1 MIRTASYIADQ
12 EVVLRELLAVSV
24 EPGDR
29 AGAVRY
35 LNRSLGWLKI
45 PRNED
50 SLADRMMLF
59 CEVLASDEGLLQAF
73 SQAVS
78 ICLEDTDLF
87 PMLTESGIVLSRS
100 LGKELAR
107 RVKHKLVPPLRSDR
121 DFRNIID
128 GLFPG
133 REDFRWVGEIGEEG
147 WGRLFS
153 MLKFDQ
159 KTDVSLP
166 RQQVRQALVV
176 ISVRVAQLGCESEI
190 DGYLPEDS
198 RGTGNPF
205 LRQHQSLSGFD
216 TEEVS
221 GPSGRTAAV
230 QSVRDALADCL
241 RGMRHIRERMAERGA
256 SLSQTY
262 ILYQLDRLMGRLT
275 LLLDVIDGDGR
286 VDTRQMAAYFVRLVR
301 HQNRR
306 YSLREFLSQTTG
318 YVAYQIAE
326 QKGRKGDN
334 YITQGR
340 SDYLRMLS
348 SAMLGGVII
357 SFIAIFK
364 NLLAMLKLAPFW
376 QGMGYSV
383 NYAFGFILIDQSGA
397 TLATKQ
403 PAFTANAVAGTLD
416 FTRGRPEDRT
426 DAVVGM
432 LVRVSRSQFAYF
444 LGNLL
449 VVFPGTFLLA
459 WVYEIINGHPIV
471 SGAAARAL
479 MADQHPWK
487 SLSLLYACNTGVFL
501 FMSDIIAGYVQN
513 KMRFGRIPERILRH
527 PGLQGL
533 WWRARLSRLAGFLDR
548 HTGAIIGS
556 ISLAFFLGMAGLLG
570 RFFGI
575 PFDIR
580 HVTIAA
586 GNASIGFYGLDPV
599 DFDPS
604 FLWPVFIGVMGIGF
618 LNFLV
623 SFSLS
628 FYVAMRSRGLH
639 LHQMPAFLRV
649 LGGYFLR
656 RPLDFFRPPRDSGSL
671 KRH

>member
-1 MIRTASYIADQ
+1 MFKMTSHREFGTA
-12 EVVLRELLAVSV
+12 ELKRRFAVSV
-24 EPGDR
+24 DPANRD
-29 AGAVRY
+29 AAMAY
-35 LNRSLGWLKI
+35 LNLCVQWLGTGGST
-45 PRNED
+45 D
-50 SLADRMMLF
+50 QATSRMEQF
-59 CEVLASDEGLLQAF
+59 CEVLQEDPSALKSF
-73 SQAVS
+73 SHAVS
-78 ICLEDTDLF
+78 ICLMDADLF

-100 LGKELAR
+100 LGKELSR
-107 RVKHKLVPPLRSDR
+107 RIKHKIIPPLRSPG
-121 DFRNIID
+121 DFRDVID
-128 GLFPG
+128 AIFPG
-133 REDFRWVGEIGEEG
+133 RDDFRWVEAIGAEG
-147 WGRLFS
+147 WSRLFS
-153 MLKFDQ
+153 MLRFEMAA
-159 KTDVSLP
+159 DVALP
-166 RQQVRQALVV
+166 RRQVRQALNV
-176 ISVRVAQLGCESEI
+176 ISVRVAQLGCEPDI
-190 DGYLPEDS
+190 DGYLPPEGRGED
-198 RGTGNPF
+198 NPF
-205 LRQHQSLSGFD
+205 LRQHQALAGMEGEARL
-216 TEEVS
+216 EEKT
-221 GPSGRTAAV
+221 GRAEGVQAV
-230 QSVRDALADCL
+230 RNALADCL
-241 RGMRHIRERMAERGA
+241 RGMRHIRERMPERGA

-262 ILYQLDRLMGRLT
+262 ILYQLDRLMARMT
-275 LLLDVIDGDGR
+275 LLLDIIDGDGR
-286 VDTRQMAAYFVRLVR
+286 VDTRQLAAYFIRLVR

-326 QKGRKGDN
+326 QKGRKGDH

-364 NLLAMLKLAPFW
+364 NLLAMLQLAPFW
-376 QGMGYSV
+376 QGLSYSI

-426 DAVVGM
+426 DAVVDM
-432 LVRVSRSQFAYF
+432 LVRVSRSQFASF

-459 WVYEIINGHPIV
+459 WIYDLWFGHPIA

-479 MADQHPWK
+479 MADQHPWQ

-501 FMSDIIAGYVQN
+501 FLSGIIAGYVQN
-513 KMRFGRIPERILRH
+513 KMRFGRIPERIIQHPELR
-527 PGLQGL
+527 GG
-533 WWRARLSRLAGFLDR
+533 WSAARLGRISQFLDK
-548 HTGAIIGS
+548 HAGAIIGS
-556 ISLAFFLGMAGLLG
+556 LALALFLGMAGLLG

-586 GNASIGFYGLDPV
+586 GNASIGFYGLDPA
-599 DFDPS
+599 DFEPS
-604 FLWPVFIGVMGIGF
+604 FLWPVFFGVMSIGF

-639 LHQMPAFLRV
+639 LYQMPAFLKV
-649 LGGYFLR
+649 LGRQFLH
-656 RPLDFFRPPRDSGSL
+656 RPLDFFRPPKDVRS
-671 KRH
+671 

>member
-1 MIRTASYIADQ
+1 MAFLFRCVRWLGDEAGTPERAGLRMEQFCALLTAEPDALQSFSD
-12 EVVLRELLAVSV
+12 AVSV
-24 EPGDR
+24 C
-29 AGAVRY
+29 
-35 LNRSLGWLKI
+35 LK
-45 PRNED
+45 D
-50 SLADRMMLF
+50 ADLY
-59 CEVLASDEGLLQAF
+59 
-73 SQAVS
+73 
-78 ICLEDTDLF
+78 

-107 RVKHKLVPPLRSDR
+107 RIKHKIIPPLRSR
-121 DFRNIID
+121 GDFRDVID
-128 GLFPG
+128 AVFPG
-133 REDFRWVGEIGEEG
+133 RDDFRWVEAIGAEG
-147 WGRLFS
+147 WSRLFG
-153 MLKFDQ
+153 MLGFEMSADE
-159 KTDVSLP
+159 SLP
-166 RQQVRQALVV
+166 RRQVRQALNV
-176 ISVRVAQLGCESEI
+176 ISLRVAQLGSESDI
-190 DGYLPEDS
+190 DAYLPEEG
-198 RGTGNPF
+198 RGALNPF
-205 LRQHQSLSGFD
+205 LRQQRALSVLD
-216 TEEVS
+216 VS
-221 GPSGRTAAV
+221 VQEMVGTGRTSAV
-230 QSVRDALADCL
+230 QAVRDALADCL
-241 RGMRHIRERMAERGA
+241 RGMRHIRERMPERGA

-262 ILYQLDRLMGRLT
+262 ILYQLDRLMARMT
-275 LLLDVIDGDGR
+275 LLLDIIDGDGR
-286 VDTRQMAAYFVRLVR
+286 VDTRQLAAYFIRLVR

-326 QKGRKGDN
+326 QKGRKGDH

-364 NLLAMLKLAPFW
+364 NLLAMLRLAPFW
-376 QGMGYSV
+376 QGLGFSM

-426 DAVVGM
+426 DAVVSM
-432 LVRVSRSQFAYF
+432 LVRVSRSQFASF

-459 WVYEIINGHPIV
+459 WAYDMLIGHPIA
-471 SGAAARAL
+471 SGPAARAL

-501 FMSDIIAGYVQN
+501 FLSGIIAGYVQN
-513 KMRFGRIPERILRH
+513 KMRFGRIPERILQH
-527 PGLQGL
+527 PELRTWLPVGRL
-533 WWRARLSRLAGFLDR
+533 RRLSGFLDR
-548 HTGAIIGS
+548 HAGAIIGS
-556 ISLAFFLGMAGLLG
+556 LALAFFLGMAGMLG

-586 GNASIGFYGLDPV
+586 GNASIGFYGLSPA
-599 DFDPS
+599 DFEPS
-604 FLWPVFIGVMGIGF
+604 FLWPVFIGVMTIGF
-618 LNFLV
+618 INFLV

-628 FYVAMRSRGLH
+628 YYVAMRSRGLH
-639 LHQMPAFLRV
+639 LHQMPAFLGE
-649 LGGYFLR
+649 LGRRFRR
-656 RPLDFFRPPRDSGSL
+656 RPLDFFRPPKDLGT
-671 KRH
+671 

>member
-1 MIRTASYIADQ
+1 MFKSVTHQGTGAA
-12 EVVLRELLAVSV
+12 ELKRRFAVSV
-24 EPGDR
+24 DPADR
-29 AGAVRY
+29 DAAMAY
-35 LNRSLGWLKI
+35 LNLCVQWLGTGGSTDQEK
-45 PRNED
+45 
-50 SLADRMMLF
+50 SRMAQF
-59 CEVLASDEGLLQAF
+59 CEVLQEDPSALKSF
-73 SQAVS
+73 SHAVS
-78 ICLEDTDLF
+78 ICLMDADLF

-100 LGKELAR
+100 LGKELSR
-107 RVKHKLVPPLRSDR
+107 RIKHKIIPPLRSPG
-121 DFRNIID
+121 DFRDVID
-128 GLFPG
+128 AIFPG
-133 REDFRWVGEIGEEG
+133 RDDFRWVEAIGAEG
-147 WGRLFS
+147 WSRLFS
-153 MLKFDQ
+153 MLRFEMAA
-159 KTDVSLP
+159 DVALP
-166 RQQVRQALVV
+166 RRQVRQALNV
-176 ISVRVAQLGCESEI
+176 ISVRVAQLGCEPDI
-190 DGYLPEDS
+190 DGYLPSEG
-198 RGTGNPF
+198 RGEENPF
-205 LRQHQSLSGFD
+205 LRQHQALAGMEGGARPGEK
-216 TEEVS
+216 T
-221 GPSGRTAAV
+221 GRSEGV
-230 QSVRDALADCL
+230 QAVRDALADCL
-241 RGMRHIRERMAERGA
+241 RGMRHIREHMPERGA

-262 ILYQLDRLMGRLT
+262 ILYQLDRLMARMT
-275 LLLDVIDGDGR
+275 LLLDIIDGDGR
-286 VDTRQMAAYFVRLVR
+286 VDTRQLAAYFIRLVR

-326 QKGRKGDN
+326 QKGRKGDH

-364 NLLAMLKLAPFW
+364 NLLAMLQLAPFW
-376 QGMGYSV
+376 QGLSYSI

-426 DAVVGM
+426 DAVVDM
-432 LVRVSRSQFAYF
+432 LVRVSRSQFASF

-459 WVYEIINGHPIV
+459 WIYDLWVGHPIA

-479 MADQHPWK
+479 LADQHLWQSP
-487 SLSLLYACNTGVFL
+487 SLFYACNTGAFL
-501 FMSDIIAGYVQN
+501 FLSGIIAGYVQN
-513 KMRFGRIPERILRH
+513 KMRFGRIPERIIQHPELR
-527 PGLQGL
+527 GG
-533 WWRARLSRLAGFLDR
+533 WSAARLGRISRFLEK
-548 HTGAIIGS
+548 HAGAIIGS
-556 ISLAFFLGMAGLLG
+556 LALALFLGMAGLLG

-586 GNASIGFYGLDPV
+586 GNASIGFYGLDPA
-599 DFDPS
+599 DFEPS
-604 FLWPVFIGVMGIGF
+604 FLWPVFFGVMSIGF

-639 LHQMPAFLRV
+639 LYQMPAFLKV
-649 LGGYFLR
+649 LGRQFLH
-656 RPLDFFRPPRDSGSL
+656 RPLDFFRPPKDVRS
-671 KRH
+671 

>member
-1 MIRTASYIADQ
+1 MAFLHQCIRWLGEAPTADGQSAFLMDQ
-12 EVVLRELLAVSV
+12 FCDVLQEDPVCLQSFSDAV
-24 EPGDR
+24 
-29 AGAVRY
+29 AV
-35 LNRSLGWLKI
+35 
-45 PRNED
+45 
-50 SLADRMMLF
+50 
-59 CEVLASDEGLLQAF
+59 CLQDA
-73 SQAVS
+73 
-78 ICLEDTDLF
+78 DLF

-100 LGKELAR
+100 LGKELSR
-107 RVKHKLVPPLRSDR
+107 RIKHKLIPPLRTPG
-121 DFRNIID
+121 DFRDVID
-128 GLFPG
+128 AIFPN
-133 REDFRWVGEIGEEG
+133 RDDFRWVVSVGAEG
-147 WGRLFS
+147 WSRLFS
-153 MLKFDQ
+153 MLRFKLAA
-159 KTDVSLP
+159 DVSLP
-166 RQQVRQALVV
+166 RLQVRQALNV
-176 ISVRVAQLGCESEI
+176 ISVRVAQLGCESDI
-190 DGYLPEDS
+190 DGYLPPEGSGSD
-198 RGTGNPF
+198 NPF
-205 LRQHQSLSGFD
+205 LRQHQALAVMDGAAKADSS
-216 TEEVS
+216 T
-221 GPSGRTAAV
+221 GRSEAV
-230 QSVRDALADCL
+230 QAVRDALADCL
-241 RGMRHIRERMAERGA
+241 RGMRHIRERMPERGA

-262 ILYQLDRLMGRLT
+262 ILYQLDRLMARMT
-275 LLLDVIDGDGR
+275 LLLDIIDGDGR
-286 VDTRQMAAYFVRLVR
+286 VDTRQMAAYFIRLVR

-364 NLLAMLKLAPFW
+364 NLLAMLNLAPFW
-376 QGMGYSV
+376 HGLGYSV
-383 NYAFGFILIDQSGA
+383 NYAFGFIFIDQSGA

-426 DAVVGM
+426 DAVVDM
-432 LVRVSRSQFAYF
+432 LIRVLRSQFASF

-459 WVYEIINGHPIV
+459 WIYDLWNGHPIA
-471 SGAAARAL
+471 SGAAARAML
-479 MADQHPWK
+479 ADQHPWK

-501 FMSDIIAGYVQN
+501 FLSGIIAGYVQN
-513 KMRFGRIPERILRH
+513 KMRFGHIPERILLH
-527 PGLQGL
+527 PELRGWLGVE
-533 WWRARLSRLAGFLDR
+533 RLKRVSGFLDK
-548 HTGAIIGS
+548 HAGAIIGS
-556 ISLAFFLGMAGLLG
+556 VALALFLGMTGLLG

-586 GNASIGFYGLDPV
+586 GNASIGFYGLDPA

-604 FLWPVFIGVMGIGF
+604 FLWPVFFGVMSIGF
-618 LNFLV
+618 INFLV

-639 LHQMPAFLRV
+639 LHQMPAFLKV
-649 LGGYFLR
+649 LGRQFLR
-656 RPLDFFRPPRDSGSL
+656 RPLDFFRPPKNVGS
-671 KRH
+671 

>member
-1 MIRTASYIADQ
+1 MEAQAVHRIAQ
-12 EVVLRELLAVSV
+12 L
-24 EPGDR
+24 
-29 AGAVRY
+29 
-35 LNRSLGWLKI
+35 
-45 PRNED
+45 
-50 SLADRMMLF
+50 
-59 CEVLASDEGLLQAF
+59 CEVLQDDPLLLQSF
-73 SQAVS
+73 SHAVAV
-78 ICLEDTDLF
+78 CLKDADLF

-107 RVKHKLVPPLRSDR
+107 RIKHKIIPPLRSAG
-121 DFRNIID
+121 DFREVID

-133 REDFRWVGEIGEEG
+133 RRDFRWVGAIGEEG
-147 WGRLFS
+147 WSRLFS
-153 MLKFDQ
+153 MLHFEWAA
-159 KTDVSLP
+159 DVSLS
-166 RQQVRQALVV
+166 RRHVQHALRI
-176 ISVRVAQLGCESEI
+176 ISVRVAQLGCEPDI
-190 DGYLPEDS
+190 DGYLPPEGNGDQ
-198 RGTGNPF
+198 NPF
-205 LRQHQSLSGFD
+205 LRQHQALAAIEAD
-216 TEEVS
+216 PIEIILT
-221 GPSGRTAAV
+221 GRPAAV
-230 QSVRDALADCL
+230 QAVRDALADCL
-241 RGMRHIRERMAERGA
+241 RGMRHIRERMPERGA

-262 ILYQLDRLMGRLT
+262 ILYQLDRLMARMT
-275 LLLDVIDGDGR
+275 LLLDIIDGDGR
-286 VDTRQMAAYFVRLVR
+286 VDTRQLAAYFIRLVR

-326 QKGRKGDN
+326 QKGRKGDH

-376 QGMGYSV
+376 QGFGYSI

-416 FTRGRPEDRT
+416 FTRGRPEHRT
-426 DAVVGM
+426 DAVVEM
-432 LVRVSRSQFAYF
+432 LIRVARSQFASF

-459 WVYEIINGHPIV
+459 WLYDLVFGQPIA

-479 MADQHPWK
+479 MADQHPWQ

-501 FMSDIIAGYVQN
+501 FLSGIIAGYVQN
-513 KMRFGRIPERILRH
+513 KMRFGRIPERILQH
-527 PGLQGL
+527 PGLRGG
-533 WWRARLSRLAGFLDR
+533 WSAERLSRVSRFLDK
-548 HTGAIIGS
+548 HAGAIIGS
-556 ISLAFFLGMAGLLG
+556 VALAFFLGMAGLLG
-570 RFFGI
+570 RLFGI

-586 GNASIGFYGLDPV
+586 GNASIGFYGLDPA

-604 FLWPVFIGVMGIGF
+604 FLWPVFIGVMSIGF
-618 LNFLV
+618 INFLV

-639 LHQMPAFLRV
+639 LHQMPAFLKE
-649 LGGYFLR
+649 LGRQFLR
-656 RPLDFFRPPRDSGSL
+656 RPLDFFRPPKDVGI
-671 KRH
+671 

>member
-1 MIRTASYIADQ
+1 MIRTASNIADQ
-12 EVVLRELLAVSV
+12 EVVLRALLAGSADAA
-24 EPGDR
+24 DR
-29 AGAVRY
+29 AGAVCY
-35 LNRSLGWLKI
+35 LNRTLGWLKNAI
-45 PRNED
+45 VDR
-50 SLADRMMLF
+50 SAADRMSFF
-59 CEVLASDEGLLQAF
+59 CEVLASDEDLLQIF
-73 SQAVS
+73 SRAVS
-78 ICLEDTDLF
+78 VCLEDTDLY

-107 RVKHKLVPPLRSDR
+107 RVKHKLIPPLRSDR

-128 GLFPG
+128 GIFPG
-133 REDFRWVGEIGEEG
+133 KDDFRWVAEIGVEG

-153 MLKFDQ
+153 MLKFDLS
-159 KTDVSLP
+159 TDVSLP
-166 RQQVRQALVV
+166 RQQVRQALMV
-176 ISVRVAQLGCESEI
+176 ISVRVAHLGCEAEI
-190 DGYLPEDS
+190 DGYLAEDV
-198 RGTGNPF
+198 RGTDNPF
-205 LRQHQSLSGFD
+205 LRQHQALSGFD
-216 TEEVS
+216 TDDVF
-221 GPSGRTAAV
+221 GLAGRTAAV
-230 QSVRDALADCL
+230 QSARDALAECL

-262 ILYQLDRLMGRLT
+262 ILYQLDRLMARLT
-275 LLLDVIDGDGR
+275 LLLDLIDGDGR
-286 VDTRQMAAYFVRLVR
+286 VDTRELASYFIRLVR

-326 QKGRKGDN
+326 QKGRKGDH
-334 YITQGR
+334 YITHGR

-364 NLLAMLKLAPFW
+364 SLLAMLKLAPFW
-376 QGMGYSV
+376 QGLGYSL

-416 FTRGRPEDRT
+416 FTRGRTEDRT

-432 LVRVSRSQFAYF
+432 LVRVSRSQFASF

-449 VVFPGTFLLA
+449 VVFPATFMLA
-459 WVYEIINGHPIV
+459 WVYELIIGHPLV
-471 SGAAARAL
+471 AGAEARAL
-479 MADQHPWK
+479 MADQHPWQ

-501 FMSDIIAGYVQN
+501 FLSGIIAGYVQN

-527 PGLQGL
+527 PELQGI
-533 WWRARLSRLAGFLDR
+533 WWRARLARLAGFLDR
-548 HTGAIIGS
+548 HAGAIIGS
-556 ISLAFFLGMAGLLG
+556 LSLAVFLGMADLLG

-575 PFDIR
+575 PFDVR
-580 HVTIAA
+580 HVTISA

-599 DFDPS
+599 DFELS
-604 FLWPVFIGVMGIGF
+604 FLWPVFVGVIGIGF

-639 LHQMPAFLRV
+639 LHQMPAFLKV
-649 LGGYFLR
+649 LGRYFLR
-656 RPLDFFRPPRDSGSL
+656 RPLDFFRPPRDSGT
-671 KRH
+671 

>member
-1 MIRTASYIADQ
+1 MSTPAHHNVAGAAD
-12 EVVLRELLAVSV
+12 LHALLAVTLV
-24 EPGDR
+24 PGDR
-29 AGAVRY
+29 VGAVRY
-35 LNRSLGWLKI
+35 LNRALGWLKSDHGS
-45 PRNED
+45 D
-50 SLADRMMLF
+50 SSRTERMMFF
-59 CEVLASDEGLLQAF
+59 CGVLAEDERLLNAF
-73 SQAVS
+73 SHAVY

-107 RVKHKLVPPLRSDR
+107 RLKHKLIPPLRSER

-133 REDFRWVGEIGEEG
+133 KDDFRWVGEIGDEG
-147 WGRLFS
+147 WSRLFS
-153 MLKFDQ
+153 MLRFDQ
-159 KTDVSLP
+159 TTDVSLP
-166 RQQVRQALVV
+166 RQQVRQALLV
-176 ISVRVAQLGCESEI
+176 ISVRVAQLGCEPEI
-190 DGYLPEDS
+190 DGYLPEDVS
-198 RGTGNPF
+198 GSGNPF
-205 LRQHQSLSGFD
+205 IRQHQALTGLEAGDISLK
-216 TEEVS
+216 E
-221 GPSGRTAAV
+221 GRTVAV

-241 RGMRHIRERMAERGA
+241 RGMRFIRERMPDRGA

-262 ILYQLDRLMGRLT
+262 ILYQLDRLMARLT
-275 LLLDVIDGDGR
+275 LLLDIIDGDGR
-286 VDTRQMAAYFVRLVR
+286 VDTRQMAAYFIRLVR

-326 QKGRKGDN
+326 QKGRKGDH
-334 YITQGR
+334 YITLGR

-348 SAMLGGVII
+348 SAMQGGVII

-364 NLLAMLKLAPFW
+364 NLLAMLQLAPFW
-376 QGMGYSV
+376 QGLGYSM
-383 NYAFGFILIDQSGA
+383 NYAFGFILIDQTGA

-426 DAVVGM
+426 DAVVSM
-432 LVRVSRSQFAYF
+432 LVRVSRSQFASF

-459 WVYEIINGHPIV
+459 WGYDVLTGHPIV
-471 SGAAARAL
+471 SGAEARAL
-479 MADQHPWK
+479 MADQHPWD

-501 FMSDIIAGYVQN
+501 FLSGIIAGYVQN
-513 KMRFGRIPERILRH
+513 KMRFGRIPERILQH
-527 PGLQGL
+527 PEKYG
-533 WWRARLSRLAGFLDR
+533 WWGGARLERVAGFLDK
-548 HTGAIIGS
+548 HAGAIIGS
-556 ISLAFFLGMAGLLG
+556 ISLAVFLGMAGLLG

-586 GNASIGFYGLDPV
+586 GNASIGFYGLDPA
-599 DFDPS
+599 DFDPA
-604 FLWPVFIGVMGIGF
+604 FLWPVFVGVMSIGF

-639 LHQMPAFLRV
+639 LYQMPAFLSV
-649 LGGYFLR
+649 LGRQFLQ
-656 RPLDFFRPPRDSGSL
+656 RPLDFFRPPKDSGY
-671 KRH
+671 